1 MLNGM
6 MIDEQIIS
14 AKTEHFYKILSDS
27 TSTAIIEICVENYII
42 KLKILLNDGDNID
55 VEKIK
60 ELIRTAKISDDYQKS
75 IIMLYMNIYV
85 LFPQSTVTITV
96 LDEDKCGVSIQFN

>member
-1 MLNGM
+1 MLNGT
-6 MIDEQIIS
+6 MIDNQIIS
-14 AKTEHFYKILSDS
+14 AKTENFHKLLSNS
-27 TSTAIIEICVENYII
+27 TSTAIIEIRVENYTI